1 MVKIVITGASGN
13 VGTGLLR
20 ALAAD
25 SSEHEVV
32 GVCRRPPEAVPP
44 YDSVRWQSC
53 DLAADDAPDVLD
65 EVLRDVD
72 AVVHLA
78 WMFQPVRDGARMQR
92 TNFKGTSAV
101 LSAARRAGVPQIV
114 HCSSISAYAPT
125 SAAPVTEQAATSG
138 VPGSAYGE
146 GKAEA
151 EALVAR
157 FAEDNPDIA
166 VATIRPTLVAQAAA
180 SASFLALF
188 FDPLVPRQLFSL
200 LRRGKIPLV
209 PLPSQLKVQLVHSD
223 DVGDAIVR
231 ILRTRARGP
240 FNIAADTLTTHDLAA
255 AAGGR
260 PLPVPTGVMRA
271 MVRLLWRARVLHMS
285 PGWFD
290 VGTRSPLIDTSRA
303 REELGWT
310 PRTSSTACAREQLSG
325 IADAT
330 HLPSPVLRR
339 DRFKTERRNSRSAAD
354 RRQLRAKAA
363 TTPL

>member
-1 MVKIVITGASGN
+1 
-13 VGTGLLR
+13 
-20 ALAAD
+20 
-25 SSEHEVV
+25 
-32 GVCRRPPEAVPP
+32 
-44 YDSVRWQSC
+44 
-53 DLAADDAPDVLD
+53 
-65 EVLRDVD
+65 
-72 AVVHLA
+72 
-78 WMFQPVRDGARMQR
+78 MFQPVRDGTRLQR

-101 LSAARRAGVPQIV
+101 LGAARRAGVPQIV
-114 HCSSISAYAPT
+114 HGSSIAAYSPT
-125 SAAPVTEQAATSG
+125 SAVPVTEQAATAG

-146 GKAEA
+146 GKSEVEA
-151 EALVAR
+151 VLAR

-166 VATIRPTLVAQAAA
+166 VATIRPTLVAQAGA

-200 LRRGKIPLV
+200 LRRNRIPLL
-209 PLPSQLKVQLVHSD
+209 PLPSRLKVQLVHAD

-240 FNIAADTLTTHDLAA
+240 FNIAADTLTMGDLAA
-255 AAGGR
+255 AAGAR
-260 PLPVPTGVMRA
+260 ALPVPVGFM
-271 MVRLLWRARVLHMS
+271 RLLVSALWRVRALHMS

-310 PRTSSTACAREQLSG
+310 PRTTSAACAREQIAG

-339 DRFKTERRNSRSAAD
+339 DRFKTERRVSRTASRAPEH
-354 RRQLRAKAA
+354 RAK
-363 TTPL
+363 TPAR